1 MKLPGEQ
8 GLRAIA
14 GVVALLIVIGVCAWF
29 YLSGKSSADFDN
41 VVSKVE
47 TLQASADISK
57 EAGNKAGR
65 IIQESNRETIDDG
78 LALAA
83 ARAPGATAADRERVR
98 ERARQAFAE
107 GQRAAC
113 RMQREDC
120 GPAADPAAGD

>member
-1 MKLPGEQ
+1 MKMPGED

-14 GVVALLIVIGVCAWF
+14 GVVALLVVIGVCAWF
-29 YLSGKSSADFDN
+29 YLSGKSSTDFDN

-47 TLQASADISK
+47 TLQGSAAISK
-57 EAGNKAGR
+57 DAGNKAGR

-83 ARAPGATAADRERVR
+83 ARAPGATAGDRERVR

-113 RMQREDC
+113 RMQRADC
-120 GPAADPAAGD
+120 GPAADPAAGE